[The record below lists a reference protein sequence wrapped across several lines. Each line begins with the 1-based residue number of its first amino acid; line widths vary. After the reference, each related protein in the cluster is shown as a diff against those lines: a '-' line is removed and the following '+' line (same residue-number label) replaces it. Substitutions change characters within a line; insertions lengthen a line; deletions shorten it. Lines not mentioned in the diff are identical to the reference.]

1 MIGIKGRQ
9 ISRIDSWNDSS
20 SLRGRLKH
28 KIVMQS
34 TSYNCGPA
42 ALATVMNY
50 MGIQCNEQDLAQ
62 LAGTD
67 ETGTTMYGLM
77 QAARKRGL
85 NARGVRKKAE
95 NLRVSD
101 IVFLNMG
108 GKTHY
113 SVIHHLGSKTVI
125 LADPSLGEIELK
137 KEEFLKIYSGN
148 ALVLMGTP
156 FE

>member
-1 MIGIKGRQ
+1 VIIIKGRQ
-9 ISRIDSWNDSS
+9 ISHGDSIP
-20 SLRGRLKH
+20 LRVGLKR

-50 MGIQCNEQDLAQ
+50 VGIGCTEHDLAL

-85 NARGVRKKAE
+85 NARGVRKNAD
-95 NLRVSD
+95 NLRISD
-101 IVFLNMG
+101 IVFLNMD

-113 SVIHHLGSKTVI
+113 SVIHHLGEKSVI

-137 KEEFLKIYSGN
+137 TDEFLKIYSGN
-148 ALVLMGTP
+148 ALVIMGTP
-156 FE
+156 IG